1 MSSRLAMREPALPDL
16 LVVCLCADWCGTCRT
31 YRATFDAL
39 AGQYPDAAFHWVD
52 IEDDAEWFG
61 DLDVETFP
69 TILIQRADT
78 VLFFGPVL
86 PQPVHLQRTLAALGA
101 LGDEEARS
109 YAASDAQRRAWQQL
123 GNVREALRQR
133 ARHGGA

>member
-1 MSSRLAMREPALPDL
+1 MSDPDLPDL
-16 LVVCLCADWCGTCRT
+16 LVVCLCADWCGTCRS
-31 YRATFDAL
+31 YRATFDTL
-39 AGQYPDAAFHWVD
+39 AGQYPEAGFQWVD

-69 TILIQRADT
+69 TVLIQRADA

-86 PQPVHLQRTLAALGA
+86 PQPVHLQRTLATLGA
-101 LGDEEARS
+101 LGDEETRT
-109 YAASDAQRRAWQQL
+109 YAAGDAQRRARQQI
-123 GNVREALRQR
+123 GDVREVLRRR